1 MTGRADPLGG
11 GLDLTGFKPRKPEI
25 NKVPAEAIRKVA
37 EDASFPSREALPA
50 PEVSRAAPPT
60 KTERR
65 IYRTGRN
72 AHFSCKVTQ
81 DVENEIYRL
90 TDELSART
98 AEQVPG
104 ARWTVG
110 MTIER
115 MVAAL
120 KRELGE

>member
-11 GLDLTGFKPRKPEI
+11 GLDLTSFKPRKPEA
-25 NKVPAEAIRKVA
+25 KVPAEAIRKVA
-37 EDASFPSREALPA
+37 EAASFPSREALPV
-50 PEVSRAAPPT
+50 PEESRAVSPT

-120 KRELGE
+120 KREIEG

>member
-1 MTGRADPLGG
+1 MSGRADPLGG
-11 GLDLTGFKPRKPEI
+11 GLDLSTFKPRKPEV
-25 NKVPAEAIRKVA
+25 KVPAEAIRKVA
-37 EDASFPSREALPA
+37 EASSFPSREALPA
-50 PEVSRAAPPT
+50 EESRAGGPA

-81 DVENEIYRL
+81 DVENDIYRL
-90 TDELSART
+90 TDELAART